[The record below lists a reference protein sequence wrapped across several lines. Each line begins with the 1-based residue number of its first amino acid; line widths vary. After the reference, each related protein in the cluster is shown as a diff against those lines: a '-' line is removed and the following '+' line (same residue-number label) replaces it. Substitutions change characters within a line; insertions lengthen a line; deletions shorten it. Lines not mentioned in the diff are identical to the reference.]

1 MSNLVVFKSISN
13 FINELEGV
21 YGEKQRSL
29 VLYNHLIN
37 KTTLVHDKPIQKHVN
52 IFKEFCVN
60 NRDAILDKDKSKIK
74 GGIIEYSEKVK
85 VDIKSILDEES
96 DRENLNVIWSHLL
109 TLLAMVDPT
118 SNARKVLQEA
128 EKNGKGGNEINF
140 LTDIIDKVEKNVDV
154 SDTENPMN
162 AINGIM
168 QSGLFQDLVGD
179 LGKKIDEGSLD
190 VGKLVNSVQDI
201 VSQQPGG
208 NDIISTMM
216 GTLSSSSS
224 PPCGG
229 AATQPAIDPNMLMSM
244 MSMLQPQENNKI
256 EEI

>member
-1 MSNLVVFKSISN
+1 MSNLVIFKSISN

-37 KTTLVHDKPIQKHVN
+37 KTTIVHDKPIQKHIS

-60 NRDAILDKDKSKIK
+60 NRDAILNKDKSKIAD
-74 GGIIEYSEKVK
+74 GVIEYSEKVK
-85 VDIKSILDEES
+85 VDIKSILAEES
-96 DRENLNVIWSHLL
+96 DAENLNIIWSHLL

-118 SNARKVLQEA
+118 SNARKILQEA
-128 EKNGKGGNEINF
+128 EKSGKGGNEINF

-179 LGKKIDEGSLD
+179 LGKKIDDGSLD

-216 GTLSSSSS
+216 GTLSQSSNSS
-224 PPCGG
+224 GDS
-229 AATQPAIDPNMLMSM
+229 QPGIDPNMLMSM
-244 MSMLQPQENNKI
+244 MSMLQPQQENNKI